1 MPINRFSH
9 GLRNLADFNRRALR
23 RFDLQRIARPAQI
36 WPKGRHWD
44 TWLILA
50 GRGWGKT
57 RTGAESVRYM
67 VESGRARR
75 IALIGRTAAD
85 VRDVMVEGPSGILD
99 VFPAATRPI
108 YEPSKRRITF
118 HTGAV
123 AITYTGEK
131 PDQLRGP
138 EHDLAWCDE
147 LAAWR
152 HASETWDGLCFGL
165 RLGSRPRAIVTTTP
179 RPIPLIRE
187 LLNADGRTTHL
198 TTGSTYDNQA
208 NLPKVYLDRLKQ
220 LYAGTR
226 FGRQEIDAVLLEQA
240 PGALWTLGR
249 IDADRVREVP
259 PLQRI
264 IIAIDPAV
272 TSGRNADETGI
283 IVAGR
288 CADGH
293 AYILEDLS
301 GRHSPAEWAKCAIGA
316 FHRYGAD
323 RIVGEA
329 NQGGDLVERNLRI
342 EERRVPYRAVRAT
355 RGKWLRAE
363 PIAALYEQ
371 GRVHHVGGF
380 PELEDQMTAWEP
392 GASQS
397 PDRLDA
403 LVWALTE
410 LMVTPRPQ
418 NTQRALW

>member
-1 MPINRFSH
+1 MTIHRISH
-9 GLRNLADFNRRALR
+9 GLRSLADRKRQSY
-23 RFDLQRIARPAQI
+23 DWQRIARPEQL
-36 WPKGRHWD
+36 WPKGNHWD

-57 RTGAESVRYM
+57 RTGAESIRLM
-67 VESGRARR
+67 VEKGRARR
-75 IALIGRTAAD
+75 IALVGRTSAD

-123 AITYTGEK
+123 AIAYTGDK

-152 HASETWDGLCFGL
+152 HASSVWENLRFGL
-165 RLGSRPRAIVTTTP
+165 RLGHRPRAIVTTTP
-179 RPIPLIRE
+179 RPIPLIRD
-187 LLNADGRTTHL
+187 LLNEDGRTTHV
-198 TTGSTYDNQA
+198 TTGSTYDNSA
-208 NLPKVYLDRLKQ
+208 NLPATYLGRLERT
-220 LYAGTR
+220 YAGTR
-226 FGRQEIDAVLLEQA
+226 IGRQEIEAAMLEQA
-240 PGALWTLGR
+240 AGALWTLNR
-249 IDADRVREVP
+249 IDAGRCGETP
-259 PLQRI
+259 SLQRI
-264 IIAIDPAV
+264 VVAIDPAV
-272 TSGRNADETGI
+272 TSGETADETGI
-283 IVAGR
+283 IVAGQ
-288 CADGH
+288 CDDGH

-301 GRHSPAEWAKCAIGA
+301 GRHSPAEWARCAVRA

-323 RIVGEA
+323 RIIGEA
-329 NQGGDLVERNLRI
+329 NQGGDLVERNLRV
-342 EERRVPYRAVRAT
+342 EDRRVPYRAVRAT

-380 PELEDQMTAWEP
+380 PELEDQMTGWEP
-392 GASQS
+392 GSSGS

-410 LMVTPRPQ
+410 LMVTPRSH